1 MYLEK
6 FFKAP
11 YTLQRFA
18 EGPLAPQLDG
28 FCGWLDHQGFSKYT
42 VRIHIPRIYH
52 FSCYLA
58 TVGVEEAQQLKNDH
72 IQCFLTDHIPQCHC
86 PGVRSFQGHRVAFS
100 IHRFLEYLKEL
111 EIIGDLSSQRLPY
124 ETLLNEY
131 LKWLEDYH
139 HLAPGTIELRRGYLV
154 RFFQLLPNNRFPEC
168 LKSITPLQIQD
179 LFLDYAKSQ
188 GLAARRSMQGTLR
201 TFFRFCFIKG
211 YTLQNRAPAVPT
223 LRTYKLQ
230 TVPRTISDDMAENIL
245 NTIDRKTDLG
255 RRDFAILML
264 LYTYG
269 VRAAHVRA
277 LTFEDINWRKSE
289 LRFQALK
296 HGKDSVVPL
305 TTEVGES
312 LLDYIR
318 LTRPKFPYPQVFL
331 TAKAPYQPLRSSRVL
346 RQIIAKYMRPLNKDA
361 PSYGAH
367 LFRHCFASRLINH
380 QQSIKAIAD
389 LMGHRFIQTTFIYT
403 KVDFHNL
410 NQVPLEWPEE

>member
-6 FFKAP
+6 FFKTSH
-11 YTLQRFA
+11 TLQRFR

-28 FCGWLDHQGFSKYT
+28 FCGWLANQGFSQHT
-42 VRIHIPRIYH
+42 IRNHIPRISH
-52 FSCYLA
+52 FSRYLRL
-58 TVGVEEAQQLKNDH
+58 VGLEDCSQLKNHHIDSFLVDH
-72 IQCFLTDHIPQCHC
+72 LPQCRC
-86 PGVRSFQGHRVAFS
+86 PYARTFRRANAAFS
-100 IHRFLEYLKEL
+100 IHRFVQYLKESGT
-111 EIIGDLSSQRLPY
+111 IGWFSHQHLPY
-124 ETLLNEY
+124 QSILDDY

-139 HLAPGTIELRRGYLV
+139 HCAPGTVKLRRHYLM
-154 RFFQLLPNNRFPEC
+154 RFFQLPPTNKFPEC
-168 LKSITPLQIQD
+168 LKTITPMQIQE

-201 TFFRFCFIKG
+201 TFLRFCFFKG
-211 YTLQNRAPAVPT
+211 YTRQNLAFAVPT

-230 TVPRTISDDMAENIL
+230 TVPRAISDDMAHNTL
-245 NTIDRKTDLG
+245 NAIDRKTDVG

-269 VRAAHVRA
+269 VRAAQVRA
-277 LTFEDINWRKSE
+277 LMFEDINWRKSQ
-289 LRFQALK
+289 LQFRALK
-296 HGKDSVVPL
+296 HGKDIVVPL
-305 TTEVGES
+305 TMEVGES

-331 TAKAPYQPLRSSRVL
+331 TTKAPYQPLRSSRVI
-346 RQIIAKYMRPLNKDA
+346 RQLIAKYMRPLNKDA

-367 LFRHCFASRLINH
+367 LFRHCFASRLINNH
-380 QQSIKAIAD
+380 QSIKAIAD

-410 NQVPLEWPEE
+410 NQVPLEWPEK